1 MSLELIIGCMY
12 SGKSSELIRR
22 VKRLQ
27 TINQP
32 YIIYNSHHDQ
42 RYGNSGVYTHNNTHI
57 PSHMIDNLVE
67 QLETHQFK
75 VSTTIFIDEAQFF
88 PDLYEF

>member
-32 YIIYNSHHDQ
+32 YIIYN
-42 RYGNSGVYTHNNTHI
+42 
-57 PSHMIDNLVE
+57 
-67 QLETHQFK
+67 
-75 VSTTIFIDEAQFF
+75 
-88 PDLYEF
+88 